1 MPLQEVCKPNCKPT
15 ARHRTA
21 QDTTRLSRVWSMKD
35 LSIEVGHREFTV
47 TMPSTGQ
54 SVTYRKQPFS
64 RMLEAVDP
72 WQQGLAAD
80 RLAFLAQAWKA
91 AYHKAKELG
100 WL

>member
-1 MPLQEVCKPNCKPT
+1 
-15 ARHRTA
+15 
-21 QDTTRLSRVWSMKD
+21 MKD
-35 LSIEVGHREFTV
+35 LSIEAGHRELIV
-47 TMPSTGQ
+47 TMPSNGQ
-54 SVTYRKQPFS
+54 SVTYRKYT